1 MYKHYLA
8 QINFDQI
15 KSRVFPS
22 GSLPAEAN
30 TLGDILSRLLPY
42 VYAVAGLMLFII
54 LIIGGFGYLT
64 SGGDPKKVEMAQG
77 KITHALMG
85 FLIIFL
91 SYWLAQ
97 LLEIIFGIQIF

>member
-1 MYKHYLA
+1 
-8 QINFDQI
+8 
-15 KSRVFPS
+15 
-22 GSLPAEAN
+22 
-30 TLGDILSRLLPY
+30 LGDILSRLLPY
-42 VYAVAGLMLFII
+42 VYAVAGLMLFIF

-97 LLEIIFGIQIF
+97 LFEIIFGIQIF